1 MTKKWYDLSELKK
14 HQFNYYAQAGED
26 GLLKY
31 IFENIQP
38 RCKFGVEFGAGGVMI
53 KTHWLPI
60 SRKSPMYEELMS
72 TKYKNTD
79 LAEGLRPDGTN
90 LKLFVNDFNW
100 KTVMWENK
108 PMNSPE
114 SMKKYGVH
122 LESVTHEN
130 VNDLFK
136 KYDVPENVDV
146 VVIDVDGQD
155 YWIWEALDWKPQVVV
170 IEFNTTIDVNE
181 SKVMHKDSEHY
192 KWRDNTS
199 SYYGASVS
207 ALKKLG
213 KKKGYT
219 LIDAC
224 GRNLFFILDELVED
238 GYDVGVNDLGVKL
251 VEADKSR
258 EVNKKEKWVNV

>member
-1 MTKKWYDLSELKK
+1 MIKKWYDLSELKK
-14 HQFNYYAQAGED
+14 HQINYYAQAGED

-38 RCKFGVEFGAGGVMI
+38 RCKFGVEFGAGGVMA
-53 KTHWLPI
+53 KENFVPTGY
-60 SRKSPMYEELMS
+60 PM
-72 TKYKNTD
+72 ND
-79 LAEGLRPDGTN
+79 VVDGTN

-108 PMNSPE
+108 PMNSSE
-114 SMKKYGVH
+114 SMKKYGIH
-122 LESVTHEN
+122 LESVTIEN

-136 KYDVPENVDV
+136 KYNVPENVDV

-155 YWIWEALDWKPQVVV
+155 YWIWEALDWKPQIVV
-170 IEFNTTIDVNE
+170 IEFNTTLNLNE

-192 KWRDNTS
+192 KWRDSTS
-199 SYYGASVS
+199 LYYGASVT

-224 GRNLFFILDELVED
+224 GRNLFFILDELVEE
-238 GYDVGVNDLGVKL
+238 GYDVNVNNLGIKI
-251 VEADKSR
+251 VEADMNRTNKSI
-258 EVNKKEKWVNV
+258 KEQWVNI